1 MCKKCSSG
9 LTYRAGGLILPFKLL
24 EGNGRAL
31 LELAYTALRLGLLA
45 ALVRPHWT
53 RPIGLNLLF
62 FAENILKKLFDDV
75 FPQFLRVEVGETRKR
90 GKSILLNCIPK

>member
-1 MCKKCSSG
+1 M
-9 LTYRAGGLILPFKLL
+9 LPYRVCGLILPFKLL

-31 LELAYTALRLGLLA
+31 LELAYTALTLGLLA

-75 FPQFLRVEVGETRKR
+75 FPQFLRVEVGETR
-90 GKSILLNCIPK
+90 